1 MLINDYF
8 VSGTVL
14 RYWRYRIVQNKLL
27 ILKELLFYWNRLT
40 ISDIIADYDK
50 FYEEKEN
57 MVSK

>member
-40 ISDIIADYDK
+40 ISDVIVDYDK